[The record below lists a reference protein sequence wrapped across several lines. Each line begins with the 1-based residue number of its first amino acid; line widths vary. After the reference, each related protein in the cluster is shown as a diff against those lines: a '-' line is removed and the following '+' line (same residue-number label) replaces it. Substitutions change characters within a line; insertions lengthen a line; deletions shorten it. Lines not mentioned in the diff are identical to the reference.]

1 MQSYKVIKFYV
12 GEVKQTDRQRN
23 DYSQGRANKI
33 SGENQQKLT
42 ETHSK
47 NTL

>member
-1 MQSYKVIKFYV
+1 MEEKL
-12 GEVKQTDRQRN
+12 KQTDKQRN
-23 DYSQGRANKI
+23 DYSQDQANKI
-33 SGENQQKLT
+33 SGKNQQKLT